1 VPPLVHF
8 SVGQFQIQCQPPW
21 SFIYFQLLERKAL
34 HYPHPADSSTFNCS
48 KEKSFTTPTS
58 HLLRYKKTGQCY
70 YSDRKEFNGSMHK
83 LISQEQL
90 SWIHDDGSVAVLAN
104 GKLYLPCNY
113 WSLLVAAD
121 LCVLKSNQKICHKW
135 LQPVFK
141 WLQPVLASF
150 RLWNSLCKGLTRFTG
165 SISILCLQTS
175 KLTINCF
182 SDVGFRV
189 LGFPQTL
196 ENFLTYISCV
206 ADLLIRQKLFIWL
219 ELWLPAEYKRVGMF
233 AEIGSFR

>member
-1 VPPLVHF
+1 M
-8 SVGQFQIQCQPPW
+8 Q
-21 SFIYFQLLERKAL
+21 
-34 HYPHPADSSTFNCS
+34 
-48 KEKSFTTPTS
+48 
-58 HLLRYKKTGQCY
+58 KTAQRY
-70 YSDRKEFNGSMHK
+70 YSDRKEFNRSMHK

-113 WSLLVAAD
+113 WSLLIAAD
-121 LCVLKSNQKICHKW
+121 LCVLKSIQKICH
-135 LQPVFK
+135 K

-150 RLWNSLCKGLTRFTG
+150 RLWSSLWKGLTRFIG

-182 SDVGFRV
+182 SDVGFRA
-189 LGFPQTL
+189 LGFPHTL
-196 ENFLTYISCV
+196 ENFLRYISCV

-233 AEIGSFR
+233 AEIGSSRQQSGNLRSWSRYSSLQHPKRPRAPRGHSSVKEFFHTHCWCSSFLGRGFGAF